1 MHGCSAKN
9 TEKLIFPALPQIF
22 CAHTEC
28 KIHLIPCYMFS
39 VHFLIV
45 LSDEGTLCICD
56 IWNKWHICSFFP
68 LEYLLNSTPTFLES
82 RYQTH
87 PHAVLYAFSTALENP
102 QSVDS
107 LTENDFHQR
116 NSRDKQIILRNHS
129 MFY

>member
-1 MHGCSAKN
+1 MKALCVFVTYGTSGTSA
-9 TEKLIFPALPQIF
+9 
-22 CAHTEC
+22 
-28 KIHLIPCYMFS
+28 
-39 VHFLIV
+39 V
-45 LSDEGTLCICD
+45 
-56 IWNKWHICSFFP
+56 FFP